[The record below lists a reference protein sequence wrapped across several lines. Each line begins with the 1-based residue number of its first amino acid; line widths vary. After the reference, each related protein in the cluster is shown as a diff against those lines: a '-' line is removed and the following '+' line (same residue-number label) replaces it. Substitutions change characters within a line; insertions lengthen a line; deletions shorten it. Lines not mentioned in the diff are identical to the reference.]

1 VYRFRIPHVVI
12 TNNGRQF
19 TNRRLDEF
27 YEKLDIKHITS
38 SMEHTQTN
46 DQVDVANK
54 ITLNELK
61 RRLDPAKGK
70 WTQELLEVL

>member
-1 VYRFRIPHVVI
+1 
-12 TNNGRQF
+12 
-19 TNRRLDEF
+19 
-27 YEKLDIKHITS
+27 
-38 SMEHTQTN
+38 MEHTQTN